1 MVLKKRKGELFKD
14 TKVRLSK
21 RTSIKGKAFEK
32 IKFALV
38 QKIPYAKPSYLED
51 GKPRIVRDQAHFSPL
66 PLFFFHARS
75 KLIPISDDILY
86 DIAQQ
91 DDLLGLDHVNRSK
104 ALAGKG
110 DSIFIR

>member
-1 MVLKKRKGELFKD
+1 MRELVLKKRKGEIFRD

-21 RTSIKGKAFEK
+21 RTGIKGKAFEK

-51 GKPRIVRDQAHFSPL
+51 GKSQIIHQANS
-66 PLFFFHARS
+66 LFLARQ
-75 KLIPISDDILY
+75 KLIPLPDDILY
-86 DIAQQ
+86 EIAQQ